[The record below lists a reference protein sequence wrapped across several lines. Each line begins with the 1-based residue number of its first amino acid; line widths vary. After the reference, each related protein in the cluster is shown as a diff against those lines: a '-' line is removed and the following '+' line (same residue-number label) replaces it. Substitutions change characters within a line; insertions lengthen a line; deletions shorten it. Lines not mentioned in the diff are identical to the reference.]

1 MQTRPWQKM
10 VSGCVLREAVYELVT
25 GTIRLLYDLVQVR
38 YETTRRY
45 SLFTYLL
52 QRINRKIVRKS
63 CIALGRSKHAAD
75 FSFLSLSLSL
85 SGADWVQTVCSC
97 GRSGP
102 GLWASGLF
110 FSSIIQ
116 QLMLLI
122 GTILP
127 SVFLQ
132 KTAINICIISS
143 AWSMSLN

>member
-85 SGADWVQTVCSC
+85 SLARTGCKLYVAVGVLDLDY
-97 GRSGP
+97 GP
-102 GLWASGLF
+102 QVF
-110 FSSIIQ
+110 FSL
-116 QLMLLI
+116 QLYNN
-122 GTILP
+122 
-127 SVFLQ
+127 S
-132 KTAINICIISS
+132 CC
-143 AWSMSLN
+143 